1 MKKWIIFASLFF
13 VVVLLIFS
21 FVPIKMSVYAD
32 KDDTRRYQRI
42 QDEEKG
48 CQGDGSLDTATR
60 VENPAGDVV
69 QYECIKRTVPLTR
82 EHVGLM
88 PKRAS
93 TSAAGFLQP
102 GSCTKTGLPRGKAFD
117 FKEEIV

>member
-1 MKKWIIFASLFF
+1 MAKIFGNPLDLYTFDSMGQLTT
-13 VVVLLIFS
+13 VEDETGVTKLQNNERGLL
-21 FVPIKMSVYAD
+21 
-32 KDDTRRYQRI
+32 
-42 QDEEKG
+42 
-48 CQGDGSLDTATR
+48 TR
-60 VENPAGDVV
+60 VENPAGDMV

-102 GSCTKTGLPRGKAFD
+102 GSSTKTGLPRGKAFD